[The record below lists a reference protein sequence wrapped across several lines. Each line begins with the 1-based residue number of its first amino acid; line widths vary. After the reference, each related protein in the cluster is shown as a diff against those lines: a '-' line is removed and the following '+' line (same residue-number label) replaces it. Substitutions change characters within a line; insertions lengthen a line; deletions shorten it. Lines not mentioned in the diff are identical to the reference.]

1 MSVLATYLIL
11 LSGCDRNDLCYDH
24 PHENL
29 HVAVVWDS
37 APAELQTSLPE
48 GVRISIYA
56 VQQARQ
62 EQSGANYTYYRDT
75 YGGDVTV
82 QNGTAKVD
90 FSKEFAR
97 KFTGGSTGEEML
109 VGSIVDTLTEFPEV
123 KQVQFLIE
131 GQPVETIAGH
141 MDTTAPIRCMKEL
154 IAK

>member
-37 APAELQTSLPE
+37 VPAELQTSLPE
-48 GVRISIYA
+48 GVRISMYA

-82 QNGTAKVD
+82 QNGIYNFLLFNSDTEKD
-90 FSKEFAR
+90 TIAR
-97 KFTGGSTGEEML
+97 HGQYVRRKPIWMPVRVPL
-109 VGSIVDTLTEFPEV
+109 IAPVPPLTEISTILQLRMPTCT
-123 KQVQFLIE
+123 
-131 GQPVETIAGH
+131 PVVN
-141 MDTTAPIRCMKEL
+141 C
-154 IAK
+154 

>member
-37 APAELQTSLPE
+37 VPAELQTSLPE
-48 GVRISIYA
+48 GVRISMYA

-82 QNGTAKVD
+82 QNGIYNFLLFNSDTERIQLRGMDNMYTA
-90 FSKEFAR
+90 EAYP
-97 KFTGGSTGEEML
+97 GCPYAYPL
-109 VGSIVDTLTEFPEV
+109 
-123 KQVQFLIE
+123 
-131 GQPVETIAGH
+131 
-141 MDTTAPIRCMKEL
+141 
-154 IAK
+154 